1 MRARVW
7 VVLVVLLTGTA
18 ALLVTLA
25 VHPAATRGAG
35 RPPDARTTA
44 SEATPTTVPGTAG
57 ATPATPATPTPTP
70 SSASATP
77 ARSATGVPAHLS
89 IPAIGVSTDLVRL
102 GLQPDTTVEVPQDPA
117 RAGWYEPGTVPGQ
130 PGSAVVLGHVDSVE
144 GPAVFYRLAQLQR
157 GDLVRVGEA
166 DGSVATFVVRRVATY
181 ANDDFPAEQ
190 VYAGDPAR
198 RFLNLVTCG
207 GWYDADR
214 GGWQGNVVVYSELR
228 SR

>member
-7 VVLVVLLTGTA
+7 VILVVLLAGTA

-25 VHPAATRGAG
+25 VHPAATRGAVL
-35 RPPDARTTA
+35 PPDTPTTA
-44 SEATPTTVPGTAG
+44 SEATPTATPTTTVPASAG
-57 ATPATPATPTPTP
+57 ASPATPTP
-70 SSASATP
+70 SSAGP
-77 ARSATGVPAHLS
+77 AGPATGAPAHLS

-102 GLQPDTTVEVPQDPA
+102 GLQPDTTVEVPQDPE
-117 RAGWYEPGTVPGQ
+117 RAGWYESGTVPGQ

-144 GPAVFYRLAQLQR
+144 GPAVFYRLAELEP
-157 GDLVRVGEA
+157 GDRVRVGEA

-214 GGWQGNVVVYSELR
+214 GGWQGNVVVYSELT

>member
-7 VVLVVLLTGTA
+7 VVLVVLLAGTA

-25 VHPAATRGAG
+25 VHPAATRGAVQ
-35 RPPDARTTA
+35 PPDAPTTA
-44 SEATPTTVPGTAG
+44 SEATPTTSPTTVPGTAG
-57 ATPATPATPTPTP
+57 ATPVTPAP
-70 SSASATP
+70 SSAGP
-77 ARSATGVPAHLS
+77 AGSATGAPAHLS

-102 GLQPDTTVEVPQDPA
+102 GLQPDTTVEVPQDPE
-117 RAGWYEPGTVPGQ
+117 RAGWYESGTVPGQ

-144 GPAVFYRLAQLQR
+144 GPAVFYRLAELEP

-190 VYAGDPAR
+190 VYAGDPDR

-214 GGWQGNVVVYSELR
+214 GGWQGNVVVYSELT

>member
-7 VVLVVLLTGTA
+7 VVLVVLLAGTA

-25 VHPAATRGAG
+25 VHPAATRGAVL
-35 RPPDARTTA
+35 PPDAPTTT
-44 SEATPTTVPGTAG
+44 SEATPPATRTTTVPATAG
-57 ATPATPATPTPTP
+57 VTPVTPAP
-70 SSASATP
+70 SSAGP
-77 ARSATGVPAHLS
+77 AGSATGAPAHLS

-102 GLQPDTTVEVPQDPA
+102 GLRPDTTVEVPQDPA
-117 RAGWYEPGTVPGQ
+117 RAGWYESGTVPGQ

-190 VYAGDPAR
+190 VYAGDPDR

-214 GGWQGNVVVYSELR
+214 GGWQGNVVVYSELT

>member
-1 MRARVW
+1 M
-7 VVLVVLLTGTA
+7 LLAGAA
-18 ALLVTLA
+18 ALLGTLA
-25 VHPAATRGAG
+25 LRPAATLGAG
-35 RPPDARTTA
+35 GP
-44 SEATPTTVPGTAG
+44 SEAPATPSVATPSRATPSTDRATAG
-57 ATPATPATPTPTP
+57 AAPLTPTP
-70 SSASATP
+70 SSARPVGSST
-77 ARSATGVPAHLS
+77 TVPAHLS

-102 GLQPDTTVEVPQDPA
+102 GLQPDTTVEVPQNPA

-130 PGSAVVLGHVDSVE
+130 PGSAVVLGHVDSAE
-144 GPAVFYRLAQLQR
+144 GPAVFYRLAQLGP
-157 GDLVRVGEA
+157 GDQVRVGLA